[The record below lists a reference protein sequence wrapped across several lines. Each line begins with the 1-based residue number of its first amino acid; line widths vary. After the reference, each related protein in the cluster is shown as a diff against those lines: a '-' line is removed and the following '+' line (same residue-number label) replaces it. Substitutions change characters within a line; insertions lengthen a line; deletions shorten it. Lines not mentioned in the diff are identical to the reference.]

1 MFDPLTLF
9 ISELLQTMEVTKPVH
24 AILDQPEFL

>member
-1 MFDPLTLF
+1 MFGPLTLS
-9 ISELLQTMEVTKPVH
+9 IAELLQMMEMTKPVH